1 MKQIQRIVMFVLVA
15 VIFISFFLP
24 WIKVESPAVGT
35 ISKILTGK
43 EQAVISGIS
52 GYAVPVL
59 ANSEESRFMISV
71 IKIFNPGIQNA
82 DKKSYLIWVV
92 PLLALIMLVVKLFL
106 DKNKWINLAIGL
118 IGSLIFLVAVY
129 KLNTTD
135 LDKLVLKVSITPGLW
150 LILLAYLGIGLLCLA
165 DFVYLLKLK
174 K

>member
-1 MKQIQRIVMFVLVA
+1 MAAAQKVIMIILVA

-71 IKIFNPGIQNA
+71 IKIFNPGITNA

-92 PLLALIMLVVKLFL
+92 PGLAVLILVIKLFL
-106 DKNKWINLAIGL
+106 DKNKWVNLIFGL
-118 IGSLIFLVAVY
+118 IGSLIFFVAVY

-135 LDKLVLKVSITPGLW
+135 LDKLVLKVSIAPGLW
-150 LILLAYLGIGLLCLA
+150 LILVGYLGIGLLCLTN
-165 DFVYLLKLK
+165 FVYLLRK